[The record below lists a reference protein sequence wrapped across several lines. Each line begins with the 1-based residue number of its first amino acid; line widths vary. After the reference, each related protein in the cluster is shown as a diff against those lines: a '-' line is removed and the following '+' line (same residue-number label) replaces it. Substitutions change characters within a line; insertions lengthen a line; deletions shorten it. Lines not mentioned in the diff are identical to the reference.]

1 MVAREPLGLDVGNFA
16 FKCGGSWG
24 FSKVDCHGIGVFVF
38 LSLYPYP
45 YLYPFLILDFVR
57 LCSASN
63 EDRQTLGKEG
73 DGDVEVHCI
82 I

>member
-38 LSLYPYP
+38 LSLYP
-45 YLYPFLILDFVR
+45 FLILDFVR

-73 DGDVEVHCI
+73 EGDVEVHCI